1 MKKRVRIYKS
11 PTGEGQFLNKT
22 AQFLRKAQM
31 GGTPSPEELSYPGAG
46 QGQAQQVDDNQ
57 LASLVMEDI
66 SNSKPKEEIVVK
78 LVNMYGKDPMEATNF
93 VNQMYTYLEQQS
105 EDAKDEDSED
115 TSDEEITSGNP
126 EDAEEETAMTPVEQT
141 EEGFYGDDQ
150 NNDMANEIANEDAE
164 VEDDDTDV
172 ASQLV
177 MMRGGFMRAQDGAEV
192 ESEYPVVF
200 PGVEAYLPANMSD
213 MMGGSYDVATG
224 EAWQRPDFKAPQ
236 TSQDAGLSYGSMD
249 PGASA
254 MMEDNNEGVAEEG
267 IAPEENY
274 DESEFRKGGAY
285 KKGKSAYVNSVL
297 KLVKKQMGGDQASN
311 DPNNLV
317 KKADQ
322 ADPTGNNV
330 RRGILDNYIGT
341 LKNQSQMAIA
351 KEEAEKAYDQMMQQQ
366 QQMNQPE
373 VPMMNY
379 PESMDSLDEAQFG
392 GFFNRRRNQ
401 DGQERRG
408 LFNRQPR
415 IPQGFGY
422 GYPPIESM
430 DVRRSGIFG
439 RPKEYSINFGQ
450 MPGSGAGGYGYTTT
464 TKKTPARKIVED
476 QAVYINSQANKDV
489 AAVTPGN
496 DATNKDVKVEEKTE
510 VKKDGTTETV
520 ATTEVKTP
528 GTETPVVVNSSQTAK
543 QNQVNRDQ
551 AKGQKEVNVQKR
563 ADGLYSYPNKTA
575 IYKKQDNEWYIDPT
589 GTGNSFQKV
598 SSGDVESR
606 VKALE
611 TNAVTYVQPK
621 AKVKPPV
628 PAVPQV
634 QRDKWGRP
642 VGSKS
647 YGFNPKTGKFEQGS
661 NEKQWKT
668 KKGQQATSF
677 ESTYKTDFGAVKPA
691 RYQIVRDA
699 KGRIIPEKSFAAVQQ
714 SEDYGGVIYVPWNE
728 LPNRAGTKSE
738 ESWNDGYGGDMM
750 ENKYGGSTFQDGGS
764 INNLMPDP
772 YGNLQ
777 RFVYGGNEDPSL
789 AYIDQSDID
798 YTGSEDVTDPYFQKG
813 GWFNTLFP
821 ANVSSGYRTQYLGAR
836 NAAGQQVPGALGQ
849 NAKIKSVNV
858 TKTGLLGRPKKY
870 SVTFSQDALS
880 NAKQDN
886 TSLPGKDAQAST
898 KKQIPLSQREI
909 DRGERQAGRQRPWHA
924 GRRYENDYEEYDLTP
939 EEQKRYA
946 ANDARYEA
954 DLAAAK
960 KLRMDEEAILR
971 KMYSSNTVQPGMTQN
986 QMQDFQ
992 QMFGNVSGIPSYAE
1006 SPAPTSAMRPQGKFP
1021 AGYVERN
1028 PMYGPVTDSYESYLD
1043 FINSGMPLEKGMTT
1057 SHMTREQYA
1066 DMYGHYRNGG
1076 ALRRFI
1082 PEAKY
1087 GADTP
1092 VTYDDN
1098 PAMQDINTDNL
1109 VSFEPGIQ
1117 GLQGGFDWTS
1127 ITGPGTVTQEN
1138 ADGTETYGVDASYK
1152 GPQYDPAVNPDKPQ
1166 EDITYDFKTKRNM
1179 SNAAVQGSLLAGNAV
1194 ARGALGMVDRF
1205 QNKKNQKNM
1214 YKNLTADNI
1223 YGTDT
1228 SRDRGDY
1235 DTNSGL
1241 YRPDEMGQ
1249 TWNSRSKQYGGQ
1261 NDYLNEDPD
1270 YVEGDELDMTDEE
1283 IQDYLAKGG
1292 EIEYL

>member
-31 GGTPSPEELSYPGAG
+31 GGTPSPEELSYPGAS

-105 EDAKDEDSED
+105 EDAKEEDSED
-115 TSDEEITSGNP
+115 TSDEEITSGDP
-126 EDAEEETAMTPVEQT
+126 EDAEEETVMAPVQEI
-141 EEGFYGDDQ
+141 EEGFYGDDV
-150 NNDMANEIANEDAE
+150 NNDMANEIVNEDEE

-172 ASQLV
+172 ASQMV
-177 MMRGGFMRAQDGAEV
+177 MMRGGFMRAQEGAEV
-192 ESEYPVVF
+192 ESEYPIVF

-224 EAWQRPDFKAPQ
+224 EAWQRPDFKAPE
-236 TSQDAGLSYGSMD
+236 TSQDSGISYGSMD

-254 MMEDNNEGVAEEG
+254 MIESGDEG
-267 IAPEENY
+267 IASEENY

-341 LKNQSQMAIA
+341 LKNQSQMAVA

-366 QQMNQPE
+366 QQQLNQPG

-476 QAVYINSQANKDV
+476 EAIYVNSQANKDV

-496 DATNKDVKVEEKTE
+496 DATNKDVKVEEKVE
-510 VKKDGTTETV
+510 VKPNGTTETV
-520 ATTEVKTP
+520 ATTDVKTP

-543 QNQVNRDQ
+543 EKQVNRDQ
-551 AKGQKEVNVQKR
+551 VKGQKEVNVEKR

-575 IYKKQDNEWYIDPT
+575 VYKKENNQWYIDPS
-589 GTGNSFQKV
+589 GTGKSFQKV
-598 SSGDVESR
+598 SSGDVENR

-621 AKVKPPV
+621 AKVKPV
-628 PAVPQV
+628 VPQV
-634 QRDKWGRP
+634 QRDQWGRP
-642 VGSKS
+642 VGSSS
-647 YGFNPKTGKFEQGS
+647 YGFNTKTGKFEHGA

-668 KKGQQATSF
+668 KNGQQATSF

-728 LPNRAGTKSE
+728 IPNRTGTKNE
-738 ESWNDGYGGDMM
+738 DNNDESWNNGYGGDMM
-750 ENKYGGSTFQDGGS
+750 AFGGATFQAGGST
-764 INNLMPDP
+764 NNLMPDQ

-777 RFVYGGNEDPSL
+777 KFVYGGDDPSL
-789 AYIDQSDID
+789 TPIDQSDID

-836 NAAGQQVPGALGQ
+836 NAAGQQVPGVLGQ

-870 SVTFSQDALS
+870 SVTFSQDAL
-880 NAKQDN
+880 NDAKQDN
-886 TSLPGKDAQAST
+886 SPLPGNGAEASA

-924 GRRYENDYEEYDLTP
+924 GRRYENDFEEYELTP

-960 KLRMDEEAILR
+960 KLRMDEESILK
-971 KMYSSNTVQPGMTQN
+971 KMSSPKIVQPGMTQN

-992 QMFGNVSGIPSYAE
+992 QMFGNTSGLPSYAE
-1006 SPAPTSAMRPQGKFP
+1006 SPAPTNAMRPQGKFP
-1021 AGYVERN
+1021 AGYIERN
-1028 PMYGPVTDSYESYLD
+1028 PKYGPVTDSYESYLD

-1057 SHMTREQYA
+1057 TYMTRDQYA
-1066 DMYGHYRNGG
+1066 DMYGHYRDGG

-1082 PEAKY
+1082 PTAQN
-1087 GADTP
+1087 GVNTP
-1092 VTYDDN
+1092 VDYTNN
-1098 PAMQDINTDNL
+1098 PAIQGSL
-1109 VSFEPGIQ
+1109 VSFEPGIE

-1127 ITGPGTVTQEN
+1127 ISGPGTVTQQN

-1152 GPQYDPAVNPDKPQ
+1152 GPQYDPTVIQPNTQ

-1179 SNAAVQGSLLAGNAV
+1179 SNAAIQGSLLAGNAV
-1194 ARGALGMVDRF
+1194 AKGALGMIDRF

-1223 YGTDT
+1223 YGADT

-1270 YVEGDELDMTDEE
+1270 YVEGDEIDMTDEE